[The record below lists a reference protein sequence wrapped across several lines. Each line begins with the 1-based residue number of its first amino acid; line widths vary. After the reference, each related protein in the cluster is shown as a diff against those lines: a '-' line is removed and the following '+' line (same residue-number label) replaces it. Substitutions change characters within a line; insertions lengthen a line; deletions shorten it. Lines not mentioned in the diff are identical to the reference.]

1 MPAPRP
7 LTRSLIP
14 VPGESLPGF
23 LLRLSYRLN
32 LPPARIA
39 DLAGLRSAGVRG
51 SRLPPILA
59 AGIPAPALPVFTRV
73 TRLTDSQAGELGLA
87 TWRGRYPVPAA
98 GTATGYRRLD
108 SRLVFA
114 PATRFCPEC
123 LAGDGSAVQESFGG
137 PWLKAWHL
145 PVVFACPV
153 HQRLL
158 EHRCPDCGKV
168 VRGSRAQ
175 SAVLPAMWVA
185 GLHPAQC
192 RAELIPSSGGRSLPA
207 CCGARLDQ
215 ARHGRR
221 ASTSLIALQAK
232 ILDLLRPDGP
242 VSTLSAG
249 LPAPPVRYFADLRA
263 LGLLACSTW
272 PAARP
277 LSPAEEAASAVDE
290 HVAALQRE
298 AGGQQA
304 TSVSASRVRSGIP
317 PMDAAASGCLA
328 HIADQILAGSPDEVR
343 EQLKLLLP
351 AGRWKES
358 PTYWGLRAARSA
370 TPCSEGLYTAY
381 APLLWGFTKSGSRP
395 SGRRNAAIHPQRWGP
410 ENIPAF
416 LPENWRNRHLMP
428 LADVSPRFIRRTA
441 ALRLVQMAAGG
452 SLGEAA
458 GFLGIA
464 STDATWSGKSR
475 IYTVTGRVHT
485 AARQQA
491 DPLGFETAL
500 QALAREL
507 DDPATP
513 LVNYQKRREALE
525 TWCISE
531 ETWAGLTAR
540 LPHVPDS
547 RRPDFGDCQ
556 RQVASIYVWVQL
568 TSGEHSFA
576 PRPIEAVQ
584 PPEIRENWKR
594 RRRSAIW
601 ARMHGCPPGPRYSSL
616 KAELNALATSLA
628 RTIDS
633 ARSSRS
639 REAR

>member
-7 LTRSLIP
+7 LSRSLIP

-59 AGIPAPALPVFTRV
+59 AGIPAPARLVFTRV

-114 PATRFCPEC
+114 PATRFCPE
-123 LAGDGSAVQESFGG
+123 
-137 PWLKAWHL
+137 
-145 PVVFACPV
+145 
-153 HQRLL
+153 
-158 EHRCPDCGKV
+158 
-168 VRGSRAQ
+168 
-175 SAVLPAMWVA
+175 
-185 GLHPAQC
+185 C

-263 LGLLACSTW
+263 LGLLACSPW

-317 PMDAAASGCLA
+317 PLDAAASGCLA

-381 APLLWGFTKSGSRP
+381 APLLWGFTKSGSLP

-452 SLGEAA
+452 SPVEAA

-464 STDATWSGKSR
+464 STDTTWSGKSR

-485 AARQQA
+485 AARPWRPGA
-491 DPLGFETAL
+491 S
-500 QALAREL
+500 AR
-507 DDPATP
+507 
-513 LVNYQKRREALE
+513 K
-525 TWCISE
+525 
-531 ETWAGLTAR
+531 
-540 LPHVPDS
+540 
-547 RRPDFGDCQ
+547 
-556 RQVASIYVWVQL
+556 
-568 TSGEHSFA
+568 
-576 PRPIEAVQ
+576 
-584 PPEIRENWKR
+584 
-594 RRRSAIW
+594 
-601 ARMHGCPPGPRYSSL
+601 PGP
-616 KAELNALATSLA
+616 A
-628 RTIDS
+628 
-633 ARSSRS
+633 
-639 REAR
+639 

>member
-1 MPAPRP
+1 MPQPRP
-7 LTRSLIP
+7 LSRSLIP

-23 LLRLSYRLN
+23 LLRLSYRLS
-32 LPPARIA
+32 LPPARLA
-39 DLAGLRSAGVRG
+39 ELAGLRSAGVRG
-51 SRLPPILA
+51 SRLPPVLV
-59 AGIPAPALPVFTRV
+59 AGIPAPALPAFTRM
-73 TRLTDSQAGELGLA
+73 TRLTDGQAGELGLA
-87 TWRGRYPVPAA
+87 TWQGRYPVPAA

-158 EHRCPDCGKV
+158 EHRCPDCGNV

-175 SAVLPAMWVA
+175 SAFLPAMWVA

-192 RAELIPSSGGRSLPA
+192 RAELIPSIGGRSLPA

-215 ARHGRR
+215 AGHGRR
-221 ASTSLIALQAK
+221 ASTTLIALQAK
-232 ILDLLRPDGP
+232 ILDLLGPDGP
-242 VSTLSAG
+242 ASTLSAG
-249 LPAPPVRYFADLRA
+249 LPAPPARYFADLRA
-263 LGLLACSTW
+263 LALLACSTW

-277 LSPAEEAASAVDE
+277 LSPSGETASAVDE
-290 HVAALQRE
+290 HVTALKRE
-298 AGGQQA
+298 AGKQA
-304 TSVSASRVRSGIP
+304 RVRPGTP

-328 HIADQILAGSPDEVR
+328 HIADQILAGNPDEVR

-351 AGRWKES
+351 AGRWKEG
-358 PTYWGLRAARSA
+358 PAYWGLRAVRSA

-381 APLLWGFTKSGSRP
+381 APLLWGFSKAGSRP
-395 SGRRNAAIHPQRWGP
+395 AGRRNAAVYPQRWGP

-416 LPENWRNRHLMP
+416 LPEDWYNRHLTP
-428 LADVSPRFIRRTA
+428 LADVSPRFTRRTA
-441 ALRLVQMAAGG
+441 ALKLVQMAAGG

-464 STDATWSGKSR
+464 SPDKTWHGKSG

-513 LVNYQKRREALE
+513 LVNYHKRREALK
-525 TWCISE
+525 TWYINE

-540 LPHVPDS
+540 LPQFPGP

-556 RQVASIYVWVQL
+556 RQAASIYVWVQL
-568 TSGEHSFA
+568 TSGEHHFA
-576 PRPIEAVQ
+576 PRPIEAAQ
-584 PPEIRENWKR
+584 LPEIQENWKR
-594 RRRSAIW
+594 RQRNAIRT
-601 ARMHGCPPGPRYSSL
+601 RMHSSPPGTRYSSL

-628 RTIDS
+628 RTIGS
-633 ARSSRS
+633 ARPSQS
-639 REAR
+639 